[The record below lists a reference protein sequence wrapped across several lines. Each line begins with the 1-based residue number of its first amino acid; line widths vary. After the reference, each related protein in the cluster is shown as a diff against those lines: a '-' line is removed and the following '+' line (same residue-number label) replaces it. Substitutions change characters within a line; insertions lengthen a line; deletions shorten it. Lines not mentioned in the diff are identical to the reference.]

1 MLGWHKTFE
10 GRSKL
15 MQICVQLN
23 RLASEY
29 LARIS
34 TGQYS
39 DADKDTRSFEQ
50 FYGTVTRI
58 LTITAKLSNS
68 ILQANSAIF
77 RHLQKYEADFEK
89 EAAELAKEEKTE
101 HHIQNQLKVLRKLAH
116 DAQKDSPQD
125 NRLGRIYEG
134 LVRLDVFFDIN
145 VKEVEKVHAR
155 VESDIKDVEELVKS

>member
-10 GRSKL
+10 GKSKL
-15 MQICVQLN
+15 MQICTQLN

-29 LARIS
+29 LARIQ

-50 FYGTVTRI
+50 FYGTVTKI
-58 LTITAKLSNS
+58 LAITAKLSNS

-77 RHLQKYEADFEK
+77 SHLQKYEVDFEK
-89 EAAELAKEEKTE
+89 EAEELSKEEKTE
-101 HHIQNQLKVLRKLAH
+101 YHIQNQLKVMRKLAH
-116 DAQKDSPQD
+116 EAQKDYPKD
-125 NRLGRIYEG
+125 ERLERIYQG
-134 LVRLDVFFDIN
+134 IVRLDVFFDIN

-155 VESDIKDVEELVKS
+155 VERDIRDVEELVKS

>member
-29 LARIS
+29 LARIQ

-39 DADKDTRSFEQ
+39 DADKDTKSFEQ
-50 FYGTVTRI
+50 FYGTVTKI
-58 LTITAKLSNS
+58 LAITAKLSNS

-77 RHLQKYEADFEK
+77 SHLQKYEVDFEK
-89 EAAELAKEEKTE
+89 EAEELSKEEKTE
-101 HHIQNQLKVLRKLAH
+101 YHIQNQLKVMRKLAH
-116 DAQKDSPQD
+116 EAQKDYPKD
-125 NRLGRIYEG
+125 ERLERIYQG
-134 LVRLDVFFDIN
+134 IVRLDVFFDIN

-155 VESDIKDVEELVKS
+155 VERDIRDVEELVKS